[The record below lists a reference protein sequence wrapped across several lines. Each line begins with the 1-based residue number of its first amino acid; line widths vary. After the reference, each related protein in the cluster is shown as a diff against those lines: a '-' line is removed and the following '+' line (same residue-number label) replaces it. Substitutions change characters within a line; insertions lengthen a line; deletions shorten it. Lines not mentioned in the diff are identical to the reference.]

1 MAVIPLP
8 LTEADRRVGYDWE
21 LSMNQV
27 ELSRTLVLDRPS
39 RGRAFFEHVITDNL
53 SLGRPD
59 NVEVLFGRKILSHTP
74 GHFHTQVVTRGVDA
88 RLSIAYKRS
97 WVKEYLKEGR
107 AIRIETVINNPT
119 DIGIKRRLRH
129 LGALG
134 AACRK
139 VNRRI
144 LYVQRVASAP
154 SLSTS
159 LFERVALP
167 DGRAGE
173 RTVALRYGDQRA
185 MALMAALA
193 LCLHHVSGFTHKSLL
208 PVVATLLGKPYSKT
222 QMSYDLWRLRTN
234 GHPQAPRDPLLR
246 PHSGRQQGGVVLHED
261 LRATHRPALRSSRP
275 VHQPHSPTTT
285 HGLADDRQ
293 DNRPAH
299 AGRADSRVNLW
310 RNSSP
315 RAPEVP

>member
-144 LYVQRVASAP
+144 LDVQRVASAP

-193 LCLHHVSGFTHKSLL
+193 LCLHHVSGFTHKELAPRGGDL
-208 PVVATLLGKPYSKT
+208 ARQALFEDTDELRPVAPAHERSSTGSKGPT
-222 QMSYDLWRLRTN
+222 PTSSLRTAT
-234 GHPQAPRDPLLR
+234 GWRCSTRRPTRD
-246 PHSGRQQGGVVLHED
+246 SS
-261 LRATHRPALRSSRP
+261 TRSSQQPASPSTALTHNYARP
-275 VHQPHSPTTT
+275 CGRST
-285 HGLADDRQ
+285 RQ
-293 DNRPAH
+293 STGSCRTC
-299 AGRADSRVNLW
+299 
-310 RNSSP
+310 
-315 RAPEVP
+315 